1 MKLTLRVA
9 VMGVLVSLPACSAD
23 EAQRSVYN
31 SLRRYEE
38 TRPAPGEERR
48 VLPTHDEYSRQR
60 RGDGRG

>member
-1 MKLTLRVA
+1 
-9 VMGVLVSLPACSAD
+9 MGVLVSLPACSAD